1 MEDYIKKSTTI
12 AALES
17 KKKGFEDCA
26 SSEEVHLNKE
36 WNEAVDECIA
46 VVRAG
51 AENG

>member
-1 MEDYIKKSTTI
+1 MEDYIRRSTTI

-26 SSEEVHLNKE
+26 SSEEVQLNKE
-36 WNEAVDECIA
+36 WNKAVDECIA

-51 AENG
+51 GVNG